1 VTKKKREKKE
11 RKARQAKQDSA
22 KRRKSEEV
30 PDLTALPDPRAM
42 ERMSAN
48 IGKLLEEQE
57 FDSIEEAQAFLDRTL
72 LAGGGILP
80 EASAPNTPLEKAQDL
95 VYEALETESARK
107 RIQLAKRALKTSG
120 DCADAYVLLAEE
132 DAGSLEEA
140 RELYQKGV
148 EAGERALGRE
158 TFEEDAGHFWG
169 ILETRPYMRARQGLA
184 FCLWELGER
193 REAIDHYKQMLDLN
207 PDDNQGIR
215 HELASCL
222 LDEELDEELG
232 DLLERYEEDV
242 FAEWAYTRAIWAFR
256 QKGDTEEATEVLEEA
271 IEINPYVPLYLL
283 GHKILPRALPD
294 LMTLGNESEAVSYV
308 ARALT
313 VWLRTPSAL
322 EWLRGNV
329 DQELLAEL
337 QQEE

>member
-1 VTKKKREKKE
+1 MTKKERERKE

-30 PDLTALPDPRAM
+30 PDLSALPDPRAM

-72 LAGGGILP
+72 LAGGGLLP
-80 EASAPNTPLEKAQDL
+80 EASAPDTPLEKAQDL

-107 RIQLAKRALKTSG
+107 RIQMAKRALKISG

-184 FCLWELGER
+184 FCLWELGEQ
-193 REAIDHYKQMLDLN
+193 REAIDHYGQMLDLN

-215 HELASCL
+215 HVLASCL

-232 DLLERYEEDV
+232 DLLERYKEDV
-242 FAEWAYTRAIWAFR
+242 FAEWAY
-256 QKGDTEEATEVLEEA
+256 
-271 IEINPYVPLYLL
+271 
-283 GHKILPRALPD
+283 
-294 LMTLGNESEAVSYV
+294 
-308 ARALT
+308 ARAL
-313 VWLRTPSAL
+313 
-322 EWLRGNV
+322 
-329 DQELLAEL
+329 
-337 QQEE
+337 

>member
-1 VTKKKREKKE
+1 MTKKKRERKE
-11 RKARQAKQDSA
+11 RKAREAKLDST

-30 PDLTALPDPRAM
+30 PDISALPDRRAM
-42 ERMSAN
+42 ERMSAQ

-72 LAGGGILP
+72 LEGGGLLP
-80 EASAPNTPLEKAQDL
+80 EAPAPDTPLEKAQDL

-107 RIQLAKRALKTSG
+107 RIQLARRALKISG
-120 DCADAYVLLAEE
+120 DCADAYVLLAE

-140 RELYQKGV
+140 RDLYQKGV

-158 TFEEDAGHFWG
+158 TFEEDAGYFWG
-169 ILETRPYMRARQGLA
+169 LLETRPYMRARQGLA

-193 REAIDHYKQMLDLN
+193 REAIDHYRQMLDLN

-222 LDEELDEELG
+222 LDEELDDELG
-232 DLLERYEEDV
+232 DLLGRYEEDV
-242 FAEWAYTRAIWAFR
+242 FAEWAYTRALWAFR
-256 QKGDTEEATEVLEEA
+256 KKGDTKETAEALEDA
-271 IEINPYVPLYLL
+271 IETNPYVPLYLL
-283 GHKILPRALPD
+283 GHKSLPRALPD
-294 LMTLGNESEAVSYV
+294 LMSLGDESEAISYV
-308 ARALT
+308 ATALT
-313 VWLRTPSAL
+313 AWLRTPSAL

-337 QQEE
+337 QNEE

>member
-1 VTKKKREKKE
+1 VTKKKRERKE

-30 PDLTALPDPRAM
+30 PDLSALPDPRAM

-57 FDSIEEAQAFLDRTL
+57 FDSIEEAQTFLDRTL

-80 EASAPNTPLEKAQDL
+80 EASAPDTPLEKAQDL

-107 RIQLAKRALKTSG
+107 RIQMAKRALKISG

-184 FCLWELGER
+184 FCLWELGEQ
-193 REAIDHYKQMLDLN
+193 REAIDHYGQMLDLN

-215 HELASCL
+215 HVLASCL

-232 DLLERYEEDV
+232 DLLERYKEDV
-242 FAEWAYTRAIWAFR
+242 FAEWAYTRALWAFR
-256 QKGDTEEATEVLEEA
+256 MKGDAEETTEALEEA
-271 IEINPYVPLYLL
+271 IEINPHVPLYLL
-283 GHKILPRALPD
+283 GHKSLPSALPD
-294 LMTLGNESEAVSYV
+294 LMTLGDESEAVSYV

-322 EWLRGNV
+322 EWLRENV
-329 DQELLAEL
+329 DQKLLAEL
-337 QQEE
+337 QQEK

>member
-1 VTKKKREKKE
+1 MTKKKRERKE
-11 RKARQAKQDSA
+11 RKAREAKLDST

-30 PDLTALPDPRAM
+30 PDISALPDRRAM
-42 ERMSAN
+42 ERMSAH

-57 FDSIEEAQAFLDRTL
+57 FDTVEEAQAFLDRML
-72 LAGGGILP
+72 LEGEGLLP
-80 EASAPNTPLEKAQDL
+80 EAQAPDTPLEKAQDL

-107 RIQLAKRALKTSG
+107 RIQLARRALKTSG

-158 TFEEDAGHFWG
+158 TFEEDAGYFWG
-169 ILETRPYMRARQGLA
+169 LLETRPYMRARQGLA

-215 HELASCL
+215 HELADCL
-222 LDEELDEELG
+222 LDEGLDEELG
-232 DLLERYEEDV
+232 DLLERYEDDV
-242 FAEWAYTRAIWAFR
+242 FAEWTYTRALWAFR
-256 QKGDTEEATEVLEEA
+256 NKGDTKETTEALEDA
-271 IEINPYVPLYLL
+271 IETNPYVPLYLL
-283 GHKILPRALPD
+283 GHKSLPRALPD
-294 LMTLGNESEAVSYV
+294 LMSLGNESEAVSYV
-308 ARALT
+308 ATALT

-337 QQEE
+337 QNEE